1 MIIDSKITRNRAEE
15 YGFDLWEDFVI
26 PPYFQSLKILK
37 SEKPL
42 LIEGGRGSG
51 KTMLIRYLC
60 HATQFSPK
68 RNVFDDSSFSHIGIY
83 WKMDVSFA
91 SLMQA
96 RGAGQDLWITAFENM
111 AVLVLSMEVIKSL
124 KNMSHCREDIKEDIV
139 NLDLTELNDFDSGIP
154 HNILDLEHFLKRRYN
169 KFQVWVSNYKR
180 VDCPIFYPILFLKV
194 FIQNIIAQIPL
205 LKNSFYSVY
214 IDEYE
219 NLNITQKQ
227 IVNTWVKQSQ
237 TPLIF
242 NIAMKKQS
250 FDVADTLGTEKIIEV
265 HDYRKIDIEELLKDH
280 FETFASEIF
289 LLKVNRYLFNIFH
302 DDIEAMFFDPSTK
315 ALSFRLDC
323 NYRKSIKTII
333 EKIFP
338 EISTAQVA
346 KEIFEDKVLRNKLL
360 GLISVDLKKINQEE
374 YYDYFKSS
382 ATRPEAYLILHALL
396 NRRSLQFS
404 EILKEFQLLCDGKK
418 SRFDEWIK
426 NNIFGCILNFYGKL
440 TRPCP
445 LFSGYSTFLTMSYG
459 NIRHF
464 LELCYTALSISDEW
478 KDIHIVNRAE
488 QLLAVK
494 YVSHNMLNEIKKFG
508 TKGNVLYMFSIRLGS
523 IFEELRKKDSQ
534 SEPEQ
539 NQFSIKGQ
547 LPKEASVILRELVKW
562 SVIFESKLT
571 KQKGIES
578 GSEFLFNPI
587 YSAFFSISY
596 RKKRRIELS
605 SDEFVALLSE
615 DEKKYEKVLKRFIS
629 DSIKDKKQVELP
641 IFE

>member
-1 MIIDSKITRNRAEE
+1 M
-15 YGFDLWEDFVI
+15 
-26 PPYFQSLKILK
+26 
-37 SEKPL
+37 
-42 LIEGGRGSG
+42 
-51 KTMLIRYLC
+51 
-60 HATQFSPK
+60 
-68 RNVFDDSSFSHIGIY
+68 
-83 WKMDVSFA
+83 
-91 SLMQA
+91 
-96 RGAGQDLWITAFENM
+96 
-111 AVLVLSMEVIKSL
+111 
-124 KNMSHCREDIKEDIV
+124 
-139 NLDLTELNDFDSGIP
+139 
-154 HNILDLEHFLKRRYN
+154 
-169 KFQVWVSNYKR
+169 
-180 VDCPIFYPILFLKV
+180 
-194 FIQNIIAQIPL
+194 
-205 LKNSFYSVY
+205 
-214 IDEYE
+214 
-219 NLNITQKQ
+219 
-227 IVNTWVKQSQ
+227 
-237 TPLIF
+237 
-242 NIAMKKQS
+242 
-250 FDVADTLGTEKIIEV
+250 
-265 HDYRKIDIEELLKDH
+265 
-280 FETFASEIF
+280 
-289 LLKVNRYLFNIFH
+289 
-302 DDIEAMFFDPSTK
+302 
-315 ALSFRLDC
+315 DC

-346 KEIFEDKVLRNKLL
+346 KEIFEDKVLRDKLL

-478 KDIHIVNRAE
+478 ENIHIVNRAE

-629 DSIKDKKQVELP
+629 DSIKDKKQVELS